1 VKRVFAGLF
10 LATATAQVGL
20 AIIAPILPL
29 YAKTFAATGIQ
40 IGLVFTA
47 FSVSRA
53 AFGPFVGRLSDRI
66 GRRPLIVAGLAG
78 CALTSVLYV
87 FAASLWQVAVLRLVQ
102 GAASI
107 LVTPAAQAYVG
118 DLTPKGREGRYMNA
132 FSASQF
138 IGMAIGPLLGGG
150 IGAAWSYEA
159 AFYVMAGLSIAA
171 LLLVCVAVPADQT
184 TKARMSGV
192 GIPSFPFRRI
202 LANDAIKGMLAYLVT
217 RGFWRQ
223 SFDTFYPLYAVTLL
237 GIDEARVG
245 LILSTYM
252 FAEGLLQ
259 VPFGFLADRFHRVRQ
274 IVVGS
279 LLAPL
284 ILFAIPHVRVVW
296 GVVALTFFMGA
307 FSALGRS
314 SLAAIRTEIG
324 RTHGMATVAGLQS
337 SSFSAGRII
346 GPIVSGAM
354 VDSVGLIAVFPLGG
368 TAGILGT
375 CLVIAWIRRW
385 LRTDP
390 EAAGIAHPV
399 AAFANRASE

>member
-1 VKRVFAGLF
+1 M
-10 LATATAQVGL
+10 
-20 AIIAPILPL
+20 
-29 YAKTFAATGIQ
+29 YAKTFAATGVQ

-53 AFGPFVGRLSDRI
+53 ALGPFVGRLSDRI

-78 CALTSVLYV
+78 CALASVLFV
-87 FAASLWQVAVLRLVQ
+87 FADSLWQVGVLRLFQ

-159 AFYVMAGLSIAA
+159 AFYVMAGLSVAA
-171 LLLVCVAVPADQT
+171 LLLVCVAVPPDQT
-184 TKARMSGV
+184 ARARKSGLRA
-192 GIPSFPFRRI
+192 PSQPFRRI
-202 LANDAIKGMLAYLVT
+202 VANDAIKAMLAYLVT

-237 GIDEARVG
+237 GVDEARVG

-259 VPFGFLADRFHRVRQ
+259 VPFGFLADRFPRVRQ
-274 IVVGS
+274 IVIGS
-279 LLAPL
+279 LFAPL
-284 ILFAIPHVRVVW
+284 MLFVIPHVKVVW
-296 GVVALTFFMGA
+296 GVLVVTFFMGA

-337 SSFSAGRII
+337 SSFSAGRIF
-346 GPIVSGAM
+346 GPIVSGAI
-354 VDSVGLIAVFPLGG
+354 VDSVGLLAVFPFGG
-368 TAGILGT
+368 AVGILGT
-375 CLVIAWIRRW
+375 CLVVTWIRRW
-385 LRTDP
+385 LRIDP
-390 EAAGIAHPV
+390 DAAAMARPV
-399 AAFANRASE
+399 LAPPDRPLD